1 MKNEHFLLAK
11 SADDLK
17 NEFKNGKIATIDGS
31 KSASLKDFFDVIG
44 VALEFPDYYSA
55 NLDSLDEMLN
65 DLEWIDEAQLII
77 WIPNSDNWLIREKS
91 QEKIV
96 SIIDLLDAA
105 AEEWKW
111 MEAHEDDEDF
121 DKKDLRIVLED
132 TPRIRQ
138 LLEDQEIPFGIL

>member
-11 SADDLK
+11 SSAELSK
-17 NEFKNGKIATIDGS
+17 EFKNSKLATVDGS
-31 KSASLKDFFDVIG
+31 KSATLRDFYDAIG
-44 VALEFPDYYSA
+44 EALEFPEYYSA

-65 DLEWIDEAQLII
+65 DLEWIEDEQVVL
-77 WIPNSDNWLIREKS
+77 WIPNSDNWLIKEKS
-91 QEKIV
+91 EEKIV
-96 SIIDLLDAA
+96 AVVDLLDAA

-111 MEAHEDDEDF
+111 IEDDDEDR

-138 LLEDQEIPFGIL
+138 LLENQYIPFGTL